1 MSSDI
6 IRLLPD
12 SVANQIAAGEVV
24 QRPASAVKELLENA
38 VDAESTEI
46 QLIVKDAGK
55 TLIQVIDNGKGMSE
69 TDARLSFE
77 RHATSKIREAHDL
90 FSIRTMGFRGEALAS
105 IASIAQVEL
114 KTRQDHEELGTEIRI
129 EGSEVKSQNPC
140 GCSKGT
146 SVAVKNLFFN
156 VPARRQFLKSDNVEL
171 KHISEEFFRVALVHP
186 NIKFSFFHN
195 EKCLYNL
202 ESQSFKERI
211 VGLFGDVYQKR
222 LVPIEQSVSHVKI
235 SGFICK
241 PEFAMKTK
249 GEQYFFVNNRFIRHP
264 YLNHAVLQAFDE
276 LIADKSYPSYF
287 IKFEL
292 DPQNI
297 DINIHP
303 TKTEIKF
310 LDEKLMYGVLLA
322 AVKKSIGAYN
332 LSPSL
337 DFLTNPEYQPDILPK
352 NYTPKTP
359 SINVNPNYNPFEKTN
374 FSENR
379 KYQLNQ
385 QAYLESFELLQKP
398 IESGVQQKIEHTI
411 EDDNTYFDSF
421 QIQKKYLVVDTR
433 SGLLIVCQQRA
444 HERILFED
452 YIKQLENKKT
462 VSQQKLFPQ
471 SLDFSATNSETLNE
485 ILPNLKD
492 LGWEIES
499 LGHHS
504 FVVNAAPTDV
514 KENEIQSV
522 LETILENFKSGIML
536 NRNDK
541 QTNLA
546 VSMASGM
553 AIKTGITLDK
563 SEQKHL
569 LTQLFAC
576 QLPQLSPKGKP
587 VFTVL
592 SEDEIHTRIN

>member
-1 MSSDI
+1 MSDV

-46 QLIVKDAGK
+46 RLIVKDAGK

-69 TDARLSFE
+69 TDARLCFE
-77 RHATSKIREAHDL
+77 RHATSKIRDSQDL

-114 KTRQDHEELGTEIRI
+114 KTRQDNEELGTEIQI

-140 GCSKGT
+140 QCSKGT
-146 SVAVKNLFFN
+146 SVSVKNLFFN

-171 KHISEEFFRVALVHP
+171 KHISEEFYRVALVHP
-186 NIKFSFFHN
+186 NLKFSFYHN
-195 EKCLYNL
+195 EKCLHNL
-202 ESQSFKERI
+202 EPESFRERI
-211 VGLFGDVYQKR
+211 ISLFGDVYKKR
-222 LVPIEQSVSHVKI
+222 LVPIEQAVSHVKI

-264 YLNHAVLQAFDE
+264 YLNHAVSQAFSE
-276 LIADKSYPSYF
+276 LIPEKSYPSYF
-287 IKFEL
+287 IRFEI
-292 DPQNI
+292 DPKNI

-337 DFLTNPEYQPDILPK
+337 DFLTNPEFQPDILPK
-352 NYTPKTP
+352 DYTPKTP
-359 SINVNPNYNPFEKTN
+359 TVRVNPNYNPFEKTN
-374 FSENR
+374 FS
-379 KYQLNQ
+379 KKQTNQ

-398 IESGVQQKIEHTI
+398 IETSVQKQIEHTV
-411 EDDNTYFDSF
+411 EDDNTHFDSF
-421 QIQKKYLVVDTR
+421 QILNKYLVVDTR
-433 SGLLIVCQQRA
+433 SDLLLVCQQRA
-444 HERILFED
+444 HERILFEQVQ
-452 YIKQLENKKT
+452 KQLADRQP

-471 SLDFSATNSETLNE
+471 SLDFSVTNAETLNE

-492 LGWEIES
+492 LGWDIES

-504 FVVNAAPTDV
+504 FAVNATPYKV
-514 KENEIQSV
+514 KESDVQSI

-546 VSMASGM
+546 ISMASGM
-553 AIKTGITLDK
+553 AIKSGIPLDK
-563 SEQKHL
+563 SAQKHL

-576 QLPQLSPKGKP
+576 QIPQLSPKGKP
-587 VFTVL
+587 VFSVF
-592 SEDEIHTRIN
+592 SEDEINSRLN

>member
-1 MSSDI
+1 MSDV

-24 QRPASAVKELLENA
+24 HRPAAAVKELLENA

-46 QLIVKDAGK
+46 QLIIKDSGK

-69 TDARLSFE
+69 TDARLCFE
-77 RHATSKIREAHDL
+77 RHATSKIRDTQDL
-90 FSIRTMGFRGEALAS
+90 FSVRTMGFRGEALAS

-114 KTRQDHEELGTEIRI
+114 KTRQDHQELGTKLHI
-129 EGSEVKSQNPC
+129 EGSEFKSQEAC
-140 GCSKGT
+140 QCSKGT
-146 SVAVKNLFFN
+146 FVAVKNLFFN
-156 VPARRQFLKSDNVEL
+156 VPARRQFLKSDSIEF
-171 KHISEEFFRVALVHP
+171 KHISEEFYRVALVHP
-186 NIKFSFFHN
+186 HLKFTFYHN

-202 ESQSFKERI
+202 EPESFKERI
-211 VGLFGDVYQKR
+211 ISLFGDVYKKR
-222 LVPIEQSVSHVKI
+222 LVPIEQAVNHVKI

-249 GEQYFFVNNRFIRHP
+249 GEQYFFVNNRFVKHP
-264 YLNHAVLQAFDE
+264 YLNHAVLQAFSE
-276 LIADKSYPSYF
+276 LIAEKSYPSYF
-287 IKFEL
+287 IRFEL
-292 DPQNI
+292 DPKNI

-337 DFLTNPEYQPDILPK
+337 DFLINPEYQPDILPK
-352 NYTPKTP
+352 DYTPKIPIVRVTP
-359 SINVNPNYNPFEKTN
+359 DYNPFEKTN
-374 FSENR
+374 FSEHR
-379 KYQLNQ
+379 KKQLNQ

-398 IESGVQQKIEHTI
+398 VESGVQKEIEHTI
-411 EDDNTYFDSF
+411 EDDNTCFDCF
-421 QIQKKYLVVDTR
+421 QFLKKYFVVDTQ
-433 SGLLIVCQQRA
+433 SGLLLVCQQRA
-444 HERILFED
+444 HERILFEQFQ
-452 YIKQLENKKT
+452 KQLTNRQA

-471 SLDFSATNSETLNE
+471 SLDFSATNAEILNE
-485 ILPNLKD
+485 ILPNLKEM
-492 LGWEIES
+492 GWDIES

-504 FVVNAAPTDV
+504 FVVNATPGEV
-514 KENEIQSV
+514 KESEVQSV
-522 LETILENFKSGIML
+522 LESILENFKSGIML

-546 VSMASGM
+546 ISVASGM
-553 AIKTGITLDK
+553 AIKSGVTLDK
-563 SEQKHL
+563 TEQKHL

-576 QLPQLSPKGKP
+576 QIPHLSPKGKP
-587 VFTVL
+587 VFSVL
-592 SEDEIHTRIN
+592 SEDEIHTRLN

>member
-1 MSSDI
+1 MSDV

-46 QLIVKDAGK
+46 RLIVKDAGK

-69 TDARLSFE
+69 TDARLCFE
-77 RHATSKIREAHDL
+77 RHATSKIRDAQDL

-114 KTRQDHEELGTEIRI
+114 KTRQENEELGTEIHI

-140 GCSKGT
+140 QCSKGT
-146 SVAVKNLFFN
+146 SVSVKNLFFN

-171 KHISEEFFRVALVHP
+171 KHISEEFYRVALVHP
-186 NIKFSFFHN
+186 NLKFSFYHN
-195 EKCLYNL
+195 EKCLHNL
-202 ESQSFKERI
+202 EPESFKERI
-211 VGLFGDVYQKR
+211 ISLFGDIYKKR
-222 LVPIEQSVSHVKI
+222 LVPIEQAVSHVKI

-264 YLNHAVLQAFDE
+264 YLNHAVLQAFNE
-276 LIADKSYPSYF
+276 LIPEKSYPSYF
-287 IKFEL
+287 IRFEM
-292 DPQNI
+292 DPKDI

-310 LDEKLMYGVLLA
+310 IDEKLIYGVLLA

-352 NYTPKTP
+352 DYTPKTP
-359 SINVNPNYNPFEKTN
+359 SVRVNPNYNPFEKTN
-374 FSENR
+374 FS
-379 KYQLNQ
+379 KTTTNQ
-385 QAYLESFELLQKP
+385 QAYLESFKLLQRP
-398 IESGVQQKIEHTI
+398 VETGVQKEIEHSI

-421 QIQKKYLVVDTR
+421 QILNKYLVVDTR
-433 SGLLIVCQQRA
+433 SGLLLVCQQRA
-444 HERILFED
+444 HERILFEQ
-452 YIKQLENKKT
+452 IQKQL
-462 VSQQKLFPQ
+462 VDRQPISQQKLFPQ
-471 SLDFSATNSETLNE
+471 SLDFSATNAETLNE

-492 LGWEIES
+492 LGWDIES

-504 FVVNAAPTDV
+504 FAVNATPCEV
-514 KENEIQSV
+514 KEGDVQSV

-553 AIKTGITLDK
+553 AIKSGTPLDK
-563 SEQKHL
+563 SAQKHL
-569 LTQLFAC
+569 LSQLFAC
-576 QLPQLSPKGKP
+576 QVPQLSPKGKP
-587 VFTVL
+587 VFSVL
-592 SEDEIHTRIN
+592 SEEEINTRLN

>member
-1 MSSDI
+1 MSDV

-12 SVANQIAAGEVV
+12 AVANQIAAGEVV
-24 QRPASAVKELLENA
+24 QRPSSAVKELLENA

-69 TDARLSFE
+69 TDARLCFE
-77 RHATSKIREAHDL
+77 RHATSKIRDTQDL
-90 FSIRTMGFRGEALAS
+90 FSVRTMGFRGEALAS

-114 KTRQDHEELGTEIRI
+114 KTRQPDEELGTKIQI
-129 EGSEVKSQNPC
+129 EGSEFKNQEAC
-140 GCSKGT
+140 QCSKGT

-156 VPARRQFLKSDNVEL
+156 VPARRQFLKSDNAEL
-171 KHISEEFFRVALVHP
+171 KHISEEFYRVALVHP
-186 NIKFSFFHN
+186 HLKFSFYHN
-195 EKCLYNL
+195 EKCLLNL
-202 ESQSFKERI
+202 EPSSFRERI
-211 VGLFGDVYQKR
+211 VSLFGDVYKKR
-222 LVPIEQSVSHVKI
+222 LVQIEQSVSHVKI

-249 GEQYFFVNNRFIRHP
+249 GDQYFFVNNRFIRHP
-264 YLNHAVLQAFDE
+264 YLNHAVSQAFEE
-276 LIADKSYPSYF
+276 LIAEKSYTSYF
-287 IKFEL
+287 IRFEI
-292 DPQNI
+292 DPKNI

-310 LDEKLMYGVLLA
+310 LDEKLLYGVLLA

-352 NYTPKTP
+352 DYSPKTP
-359 SINVNPNYNPFEKTN
+359 TVHVNPNYNPFEKTN
-374 FSENR
+374 FSELR
-379 KYQLNQ
+379 KKQLNQ

-398 IESGVQQKIEHTI
+398 IESGIQKEIEHTI

-421 QIQKKYLVVDTR
+421 QISNKYLVVDTR

-444 HERILFED
+444 HERILFEQFQ
-452 YIKQLENKKT
+452 KQIANRQA

-471 SLDFSATNSETLNE
+471 SLDFSATNAETLNE
-485 ILPNLKD
+485 VLPNLKD
-492 LGWEIES
+492 LGWDIES

-504 FVVNAAPTDV
+504 FVVNATPSDV
-514 KENEIQSV
+514 KESDVQNV
-522 LETILENFKSGIML
+522 LELILENFKSGIML

-546 VSMASGM
+546 VSMACSM
-553 AIKTGITLDK
+553 AIKSGNTLDK
-563 SEQKHL
+563 TEQKHL

-576 QLPQLSPKGKP
+576 QAPQLSPKGKP
-587 VFTVL
+587 VFSVL
-592 SEDEIHTRIN
+592 SEDEIHTRLN

>member
-1 MSSDI
+1 MSDV

-24 QRPASAVKELLENA
+24 QRPSSAVKEMLENA

-46 QLIVKDAGK
+46 RLIVKDAGK

-69 TDARLSFE
+69 TDARLCFE
-77 RHATSKIREAHDL
+77 RHATSKIRDTQDL

-114 KTRQDHEELGTEIRI
+114 KTRQENEELGTEIQI

-140 GCSKGT
+140 QTSKGT

-156 VPARRQFLKSDNVEL
+156 VPARRQFLKSDSVEL
-171 KHISEEFFRVALVHP
+171 KHISEEFYRVALVHP
-186 NIKFSFFHN
+186 NLKFSFYHN
-195 EKCLYNL
+195 DKCLHNL
-202 ESQSFKERI
+202 ESESFKERI
-211 VGLFGDVYQKR
+211 ISLFGDVYKKR
-222 LVPIEQSVSHVKI
+222 LVPIEQAVSHVKI

-264 YLNHAVLQAFDE
+264 YLNHAVSQAFNE
-276 LIADKSYPSYF
+276 LIPEKSYPSYF
-287 IKFEL
+287 IRFEVE
-292 DPQNI
+292 PKNI

-310 LDEKLMYGVLLA
+310 IDEKLIYGVLLA

-337 DFLTNPEYQPDILPK
+337 DFLTNPKFQPDVLPQ
-352 NYTPKTP
+352 NYTPKIPTVP
-359 SINVNPNYNPFEKTN
+359 VNPNYNPFEKTN
-374 FSENR
+374 FSER
-379 KYQLNQ
+379 SKKPTNQ

-398 IESGVQQKIEHTI
+398 IETCVQKEIEHTI
-411 EDDNTYFDSF
+411 DDGSTYFDSF
-421 QIQKKYLVVDTR
+421 QILNKYLVVDTH
-433 SGLLIVCQQRA
+433 SGLLLVCQQRA
-444 HERILFED
+444 HERVLFEQFQ
-452 YIKQLENKKT
+452 KQIVDRQL

-471 SLDFSATNSETLNE
+471 SLDFSAPNAETLSD
-485 ILPNLKD
+485 ILPSLKD
-492 LGWEIES
+492 LGWDIES

-504 FVVNAAPTDV
+504 FAVNAAPCEV
-514 KENEIQSV
+514 KESEVQGV
-522 LETILENFKSGIML
+522 LEIILENFKSGIML

-546 VSMASGM
+546 ISMASGM
-553 AIKTGITLDK
+553 AIKSGAPLDK
-563 SEQKHL
+563 LEQKHL

-576 QLPQLSPKGKP
+576 QIPQLSPKGKP
-587 VFTVL
+587 VFSVL
-592 SEDEIHTRIN
+592 SEEEINTRLN

>member
-1 MSSDI
+1 MSDV

-24 QRPASAVKELLENA
+24 QRPSSAVKELLENA
-38 VDAESTEI
+38 VDAGSTEI

-69 TDARLSFE
+69 TDARLCFE
-77 RHATSKIREAHDL
+77 RHATSKIRETQDL

-114 KTRQDHEELGTEIRI
+114 KTRQEGNELGTEIRI
-129 EGSEVKSQNPC
+129 EGSEFKSQNPC
-140 GCSKGT
+140 GCPKGT

-156 VPARRQFLKSDNVEL
+156 VPARRQFLKSDNIEF
-171 KHISEEFFRVALVHP
+171 KHICEEFYRVALVHP
-186 NIKFSFFHN
+186 NLKFSFYHN
-195 EKCLYNL
+195 EKCLHNL
-202 ESQSFKERI
+202 ESESFKERI
-211 VGLFGDVYQKR
+211 ISLFGDVYKKR

-235 SGFICK
+235 SGFIGR
-241 PEFAMKTK
+241 PEFATKTK
-249 GEQYFFVNNRFIRHP
+249 GDQYFFVNHRFIRHP
-264 YLNHAVLQAFDE
+264 YMNHAVLQAFEE
-276 LIADKSYPSYF
+276 LIAEKSYPSYF
-287 IKFEL
+287 ICFEL
-292 DPQNI
+292 DPKNI

-322 AVKKSIGAYN
+322 AVRKSIGAYN

-337 DFLTNPEYQPDILPK
+337 DFLTNPDYQPDILPK

-359 SINVNPNYNPFEKTN
+359 SIRVNPNFNPFEKTT
-374 FSENR
+374 FSGHHN
-379 KYQLNQ
+379 KQSNQ

-398 IESGVQQKIEHTI
+398 IETNVQKEIEHTI

-421 QIQKKYLVVDTR
+421 QILKKYLVVDTR
-433 SGLLIVCQQRA
+433 SGLLLVCQQRA
-444 HERILFED
+444 HERILFEQFQ
-452 YIKQLENKKT
+452 KQIAT
-462 VSQQKLFPQ
+462 RQAVSQQKLFPQ
-471 SLDFSATNSETLNE
+471 SLDFSATNAETLNE
-485 ILPNLKD
+485 ILPNLKN
-492 LGWEIES
+492 LGWDIES

-504 FVVNAAPTDV
+504 FVVNAAPAEV
-514 KENEIQSV
+514 KESEVQSI
-522 LETILENFKSGIML
+522 LELILENFKSGMML

-546 VSMASGM
+546 VSMACGM
-553 AIKTGITLDK
+553 ALKSGTTLDK

-576 QLPQLSPKGKP
+576 QVPQLSPKGKP
-587 VFTVL
+587 VFSVL
-592 SEDEIHTRIN
+592 SEDEINLRLN

>member
-1 MSSDI
+1 MSDV

-24 QRPASAVKELLENA
+24 QRPSSAVKELLENA
-38 VDAESTEI
+38 VDADSTEI

-77 RHATSKIREAHDL
+77 RHATSKIRETQDL

-114 KTRQDHEELGTEIRI
+114 KTKQESEELGTEIRI
-129 EGSEVKSQNPC
+129 EGSDVKSQNPC
-140 GCSKGT
+140 QCSKGT
-146 SVAVKNLFFN
+146 SVSVKNLFFN

-186 NIKFSFFHN
+186 HVKFSFYHN

-211 VGLFGDVYQKR
+211 VALFGDVYKKR
-222 LVPIEQSVSHVKI
+222 LVPIEQSVSQVKI

-241 PEFAMKTK
+241 PEFATKTK
-249 GEQYFFVNNRFIRHP
+249 GEQYFFVNSRFIRHP
-264 YLNHAVLQAFDE
+264 YLNHAVLQAFEE

-292 DPQNI
+292 DPKNI

-322 AVKKSIGAYN
+322 AVRKSIGAYN

-337 DFLTNPEYQPDILPK
+337 DFLTNPDYQPDILPK
-352 NYTPKTP
+352 DYTPKTP
-359 SINVNPNYNPFEKTN
+359 TICVNQNYNPFEKTN
-374 FSENR
+374 FSEHR
-379 KYQLNQ
+379 KKQLNQ

-398 IESGVQQKIEHTI
+398 IESGVQREIEHTI

-421 QIQKKYLVVDTR
+421 QISKKYLVVDTR

-444 HERILFED
+444 HERILFEQFQ
-452 YIKQLENKKT
+452 KQLTNRQA

-471 SLDFSATNSETLNE
+471 SLDFSATNAEILNE

-492 LGWEIES
+492 LGWDVES

-504 FVVNAAPTDV
+504 FVVNSAPSEV
-514 KENEIQSV
+514 KESDVQSV
-522 LETILENFKSGIML
+522 LESILENFKSGIML

-553 AIKTGITLDK
+553 AIKSGVTLDK
-563 SEQKHL
+563 TEQKHL
-569 LTQLFAC
+569 LTQLFSC
-576 QLPQLSPKGKP
+576 QVPQLSPKGKP
-587 VFTVL
+587 VFSVL
-592 SEDEIHTRIN
+592 SEDEIHTRLN

>member
-1 MSSDI
+1 MSDV

-38 VDAESTEI
+38 VDAGSTEI
-46 QLIVKDAGK
+46 QLIIKDAGK

-69 TDARLSFE
+69 TDARLCFE
-77 RHATSKIREAHDL
+77 RHATSKIRDAQDL
-90 FSIRTMGFRGEALAS
+90 FAIRTMGFRGEALAS

-114 KTRQDHEELGTEIRI
+114 KTRLEREELGIEILI

-140 GCSKGT
+140 QCSKGT

-171 KHISEEFFRVALVHP
+171 KHISEEFYRVALVNP
-186 NIKFSFFHN
+186 ELKFSFYHN
-195 EKCLYNL
+195 DKCLYNL
-202 ESQSFKERI
+202 DSESFKERI
-211 VGLFGDVYQKR
+211 IALFGDVYKKR
-222 LVPIEQSVSHVKI
+222 LVPIEQAVSHVKI

-264 YLNHAVLQAFDE
+264 YLNHAVSQAFNE
-276 LIADKSYPSYF
+276 LIPEKSHPLYF
-287 IKFEL
+287 IRFEM
-292 DPQNI
+292 DPKNI

-310 LDEKLMYGVLLA
+310 IDEKLIYGVLLA

-337 DFLTNPEYQPDILPK
+337 DFLTNPEFQPDVLPK
-352 NYTPKTP
+352 DYTAKAPTLR
-359 SINVNPNYNPFEKTN
+359 VNPNYNPFEKTN
-374 FSENR
+374 FSD
-379 KYQLNQ
+379 KKPINQ
-385 QAYLESFELLQKP
+385 QAYLDSFEQLQKP
-398 IESGVQQKIEHTI
+398 MESAIQQEIEHTI
-411 EDDNTYFDSF
+411 DDENTFANHF
-421 QIQKKYLVVDTR
+421 QILNKYLVVDTR
-433 SGLLIVCQQRA
+433 WGLLLVCQQRA
-444 HERILFED
+444 HERVLFELLQQQIAD
-452 YIKQLENKKT
+452 KQP

-471 SLDFSATNSETLNE
+471 SLDFSATNAETLNE
-485 ILPNLKD
+485 ILPSLKD
-492 LGWEIES
+492 LGWDIES

-504 FVVNAAPTDV
+504 FAVNATPSEV
-514 KENEIQSV
+514 KEGDVQAV
-522 LETILENFKSGIML
+522 LETILENFKSGLML

-546 VSMASGM
+546 ISMSSAMAVKSGVS
-553 AIKTGITLDK
+553 LDND
-563 SEQKHL
+563 SQRQL
-569 LTQLFAC
+569 LALLFAC
-576 QLPQLSPKGKP
+576 QVPQLSPKGKP
-587 VFTVL
+587 VFSVL
-592 SEDEIHTRIN
+592 SEQDILTRLN